1 MVDFV
6 VDFVVGAFS
15 VKWQKSLKFHK
26 KSKVDVV
33 AVKKKPPQRKFGGSF
48 VEGGWIGEGRP
59 MTGIIKIGFPSLS
72 RVVERRE
79 TGFIFL

>member
-15 VKWQKSLKFHK
+15 VKWKKSLKFHK

-33 AVKKKPPQRKFGGSF
+33 AALPCDCDWKVCAQNKVF
-48 VEGGWIGEGRP
+48 
-59 MTGIIKIGFPSLS
+59 
-72 RVVERRE
+72 
-79 TGFIFL
+79 

>member
-15 VKWQKSLKFHK
+15 VKWKKSLKFHK

-33 AVKKKPPQRKFGGSF
+33 ADK
-48 VEGGWIGEGRP
+48 
-59 MTGIIKIGFPSLS
+59 KIGAESKHQLS
-72 RVVERRE
+72 KSV
-79 TGFIFL
+79 IFFQSQYNYRTFDLNLPPPN